1 MNAIRH
7 EVLPASGVAY
17 AATLR
22 LTGRVPTDVVVA
34 RSNLLRVFELVEE
47 EEATAG
53 AQGGEGQVNEVHVW
67 PTSTLNVCV
76 L

>member
-17 AATLR
+17 ATTLR

-47 EEATAG
+47 EATAG
-53 AQGGEGQVNEVHVW
+53 AQSGEGQVNEVHVW
-67 PTSTLNVCV
+67 PTSTLNICV